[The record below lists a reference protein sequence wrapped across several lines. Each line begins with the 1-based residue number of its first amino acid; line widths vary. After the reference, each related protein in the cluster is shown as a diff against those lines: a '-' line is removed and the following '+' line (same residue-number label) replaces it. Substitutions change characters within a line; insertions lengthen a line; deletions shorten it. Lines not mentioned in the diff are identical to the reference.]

1 MRNIFILI
9 LTCHFLCCSISLFFF
24 YSSTVFKVVS
34 ERSGIA
40 LALRRFDNIKSSPAQ
55 AAEIAEKWK
64 HATHPNIIQLH
75 GAWVHQRAL

>member
-1 MRNIFILI
+1 MRNIFIPYSNMPFPL
-9 LTCHFLCCSISLFFF
+9 LFYFSLFF